1 MNRMNGYDAF
11 LKIADIR
18 EEYLNEAYLPALFP
32 AVKPSRNRKILA
44 PLAAFF
50 GNTVVAATLCGV
62 LGLGVLAAVI
72 GLSPLNPFRDPPTTN
87 PPVTDT
93 SEPDTE
99 EPTAD
104 ESETPP
110 ETEEMREPYELV
122 FTSNGDGTCKV
133 SDIIIN
139 PAYREGFDLTIPA
152 ASPDGERVVAVENPE
167 GFGYVN
173 VPRVLLRED
182 YESLKYFLGKHYG
195 KDSMTVQRFES
206 YYILRDLDACSTE
219 ALKQNL
225 LTAYPWAAVTDFVM
239 LDETL
244 VEEIEV
250 TKLAMWIAEAAPEY
264 TAYEAEK
271 KLSDL
276 VSEAGMT
283 LTWGWT
289 PTEERKLL
297 DVEKIPDNAMYVDR
311 IVLADGIER
320 IGAEAFS
327 MARVTS
333 VTLPAGL
340 TEIGDRA
347 FYYCTSLAEV
357 AWPQGTLCYIGQNA
371 FCFCI
376 GMTELSLTGDG
387 LVIGQAAF
395 YHNKLAKVT
404 LGEGVAEVGDQS
416 FGESFD
422 LETLYLGDSVT
433 ILGEGAFIS
442 NSMIHVSFGENSSL
456 SRIKTSGLI
465 PVYRDTVLPRSLAQL
480 DQGAILGD
488 EVGYAGTVAEWE
500 AIEKHEEWCSESI
513 TVHCTDGDVTFTPKK
528 P

>member
-1 MNRMNGYDAF
+1 MNRMSGYDAF

-18 EEYLNEAYLPALFP
+18 EEYLNEAYVPALFP
-32 AVKPSRNRKILA
+32 AVKPLRRKKLLA
-44 PLAAFF
+44 PLVTFF
-50 GNTVVAATLCGV
+50 GNTAVAATLCGV

-72 GLSPLNPFRDPPTTN
+72 GLSPLNPFRDPPATE

-93 SEPDTE
+93 AEPDTE
-99 EPTAD
+99 EPTPD
-104 ESETPP
+104 ESESEP
-110 ETEEMREPYELV
+110 EIEEMREPYELV

-133 SDIIIN
+133 SNIIVN
-139 PAYREGFDLTIPA
+139 SRYHEKFDLTIPA
-152 ASPDGERVVAVENPE
+152 TSPIGERVVAVENPD

-173 VPRVLLRED
+173 VPRVMLLED

-195 KDSMTVQRFES
+195 KDSMTVQRFQS
-206 YYILRDLDACSTE
+206 YYRLRDVDACSTE
-219 ALKQNL
+219 ALKQDL

-244 VEEIEV
+244 VKEIELP
-250 TKLAMWIAEAAPEY
+250 KLAMWIAEAAPEY

-271 KLSDL
+271 RLSDL

-289 PTEERKLL
+289 PTEERKPL
-297 DVEKIPDNAMYVDR
+297 DVERIADNAMYVNR

-320 IGAEAFS
+320 IGEEAFS

-333 VTLPAGL
+333 VILPSGL

-357 AWPQGTLCYIGQNA
+357 AWPQGTLRYIGMDA

-387 LVIGQAAF
+387 LVIGQSAF
-395 YHNKLAKVT
+395 FHNVFERVT
-404 LGEGVAEVGDQS
+404 LGEGVAEVGDQA

-422 LETLYLGDSVT
+422 LETLYLGDGVT

-442 NSMIHVSFGENSSL
+442 DFKLHVSFGENSSL

-500 AIEKHEEWCSESI
+500 AIEKHEEWCSEPI
-513 TVHCTDGDVTFTPKK
+513 TVHCTDGDVTFTPEK